1 MSETASATQGATG
14 IAGTIDKASPVPFY
28 YQLRQLLERAVAG
41 GVLTAGE
48 QIPTEA
54 SLCERYDV
62 SRTVVRQALSDL
74 ERTGLVTR
82 LKGKGTFVAQPKVS
96 EFVAQSLTSL
106 HEDLSAR
113 GERLETKVLRLEV
126 EPVSSHVAAMLEL
139 PESEQIVLLERLR
152 FLRGEPLVVTTA
164 YMPYSVCAPILDLD
178 MSDRS
183 LFETYEQELGL
194 KLHRGTR
201 AMEARAATSEVA
213 DQLGV
218 PEGAP
223 VLAFSGVTYL
233 DDGRPVE
240 YFIGLHRGDRSRFE
254 TGALP
259 PGPERPTCP
268 APEPRT
274 SPTDGARA
282 RARADR
288 LGLARNL
295 ARSARRDREDEGDRL
310 RLLRRLRGSADDERR
325 RAPPDQGD
333 LRRARAADPL
343 RGLHRARP
351 RRLRALRAPLHA
363 RPLQGI
369 HRPAGLL
376 RRPQRP
382 AGRSASTTATC
393 RSSRRS
399 RSSGSSP
406 RTCRELAEHAEP
418 QGIELAIEL
427 EPFKHAVANSVHELA
442 DLIRL
447 VDHPAV
453 KANADVSHLQLSGAS
468 FDDVAVLTG
477 MIGHVHVSDCDGKV
491 HGDMP
496 PGRGVTPIKEY
507 LQAILDT
514 GYTGTVSVELERVP
528 EPDRMVELVEESY
541 RETARILA
549 ELGARDHARWPVPST

>member
-1 MSETASATQGATG
+1 M
-14 IAGTIDKASPVPFY
+14 
-28 YQLRQLLERAVAG
+28 
-41 GVLTAGE
+41 
-48 QIPTEA
+48 
-54 SLCERYDV
+54 

-126 EPVSSHVAAMLEL
+126 EPVSPHVAAMLEL

-164 YMPYSVCAPILDLD
+164 YMPHSLCAPILELD

-183 LFETYEQELGL
+183 LFETYERELGL

-201 AMEARAATSEVA
+201 AMEARAATTEIA
-213 DQLGV
+213 HHLGV
-218 PEGAP
+218 PEGSP

-233 DDGRPVE
+233 EDGTPDRV
-240 YFIGLHRGDRSRFE
+240 LHRPAPRRSQPLRD
-254 TGALP
+254 GALP
-259 PGPERPTCP
+259 PLRHGRPGRR
-268 APEPRT
+268 PRR
-274 SPTDGARA
+274 SRRRLMANA
-282 RARADR
+282 LE
-288 LGLARNL
+288 LGLI
-295 ARSARRDREDEGDRL
+295 
-310 RLLRRLRGSADDERR
+310 GSAWHGTTLGVLEGIAKTKEIGFDSYDVFEDPLTTSDDERR
-325 RAPPDQGD
+325 QIKETCDE
-333 LRRARAADPL
+333 L
-343 RGLHRARP
+343 GLP
-351 RRLRALRAPLHA
+351 
-363 RPLQGI
+363 I
-369 HRPAGLL
+369 
-376 RRPQRP
+376 
-382 AGRSASTTATC
+382 RSAVCIALGLVDFVPSV
-393 RSSRRS
+393 RRFTLDRCKAYIDQQAYFGGRNVLLVVGEYYCDLQVFS
-399 RSSGSSP
+399 KEQIFGLVAENL
-406 RTCRELAEHAEP
+406 RELAEHAEP

-453 KANADVSHLQLSGAS
+453 KANADVSHLHLSGAS

-514 GYTGTVSVELERVP
+514 GFTGTVSVELERVP

-549 ELGARDHARWPVPST
+549 ELGARDAAPWPVPST